1 VARGRSA
8 GGPRQNVAMD
18 LRTQLRF
25 DAEPATVFEMF
36 IDEEYLARK
45 TKAANA
51 IRHEASVTRN
61 GDHVTVR
68 LLRVMPPDVPDFV
81 RKFVGD
87 TIDLDQTDVW
97 EPAAADGSRYGTISI
112 DMVGAPVTFRGTLRL
127 ELVGGASVTTID
139 GKIRASVPF
148 VGGKI
153 EKAVYEG
160 LMEAAKREQQVGQ
173 DWLSPR

>member
-1 VARGRSA
+1 MT
-8 GGPRQNVAMD
+8 MD
-18 LRTQLRF
+18 LRTYLRF
-25 DAEPATVFEMF
+25 DADPATVFDMF

-51 IRHEASVTRN
+51 IRHEAKVTRN
-61 GDHVTVR
+61 GDKVTVR

-81 RKFVGD
+81 RRFVGD

-97 EPAAADGSRYGTISI
+97 EPAAADGSRNGTITI

-127 ELVGGASVTTID
+127 EPSGSGSVTTID
-139 GKIRASVPF
+139 GKIKASVPF

-153 EKAVYEG
+153 EQAVHGG
-160 LMEAAKREQQVGQ
+160 LMEAAKREQEVGQ
-173 DWLSPR
+173 AWLTSR